1 MKYIMI
7 GLFVVSTGCAG
18 ADLGGLEI
26 DTGRGDSIKWSL
38 PDENCM
44 RVGEL
49 RTRSGLVV
57 KRTEKVKDC
66 IPVTKDTGEKE
77 KA

>member
-7 GLFVVSTGCAG
+7 GLFVVSTGCSG
-18 ADLGGLEI
+18 VGGLEI

-44 RVGEL
+44 QVGEL
-49 RTRSGLVV
+49 KTRSGLVV
-57 KRTEKVKDC
+57 KRTQKAKDCVPVGEEKV
-66 IPVTKDTGEKE
+66 
-77 KA
+77 